1 MVKAIVYAISKV
13 NDFKVLL
20 LPNGEFAPMETTEKL
35 HLEDEI
41 FIQDFGLGGVTFDY
55 NNEICTGFIEVFV
68 LWKSHCLSWIS
79 FNMCPCDSMHLTKGH
94 IFYFYF

>member
-41 FIQDFGLGGVTFDY
+41 FIQNLSLGDVTFKF
-55 NNEICTGFIEVFV
+55 NNEICSGFIEDFCS
-68 LWKSHCLSWIS
+68 LEIA
-79 FNMCPCDSMHLTKGH
+79 LT
-94 IFYFYF
+94 YLN

>member
-20 LPNGEFAPMETTEKL
+20 LPNGEFTPMETTEKL

-41 FIQDFGLGGVTFDY
+41 FIQDLGLGGVTFEDY
-55 NNEICTGFIEVFV
+55 DGICTGFIEDFCS
-68 LWKSHCLSWIS
+68 LEIALSFLI
-79 FNMCPCDSMHLTKGH
+79 
-94 IFYFYF
+94 

>member
-1 MVKAIVYAISKV
+1 MKGGVIMVKAIVYAISKV

-41 FIQDFGLGGVTFDY
+41 FIQDFGLGGVTFEY
-55 NNEICTGFIEVFV
+55 NNEICTGFIEDFCS
-68 LWKSHCLSWIS
+68 LEIALSFLI
-79 FNMCPCDSMHLTKGH
+79 
-94 IFYFYF
+94 

>member
-41 FIQDFGLGGVTFDY
+41 FIQDFGLGGVTFEY
-55 NNEICTGFIEVFV
+55 NTVVKDIKVEKQGKDLVAKHLILEVNGN
-68 LWKSHCLSWIS
+68 LLLE
-79 FNMCPCDSMHLTKGH
+79 N
-94 IFYFYF
+94 

>member
-20 LPNGEFAPMETTEKL
+20 LPNGEFAPMETTKKL

-41 FIQDFGLGGVTFDY
+41 KQEIYRNLY
-55 NNEICTGFIEVFV
+55 ICTELKDFRNRNRRCV
-68 LWKSHCLSWIS
+68 LLLDALNRK
-79 FNMCPCDSMHLTKGH
+79 DT
-94 IFYFYF
+94 Y

>member
-20 LPNGEFAPMETTEKL
+20 LPNGEFAPMETTKKL

-41 FIQDFGLGGVTFDY
+41 FIQDFGLGGVTFEY
-55 NNEICTGFIEVFV
+55 NNEICTGFIEDFCS
-68 LWKSHCLSWIS
+68 LEIALS
-79 FNMCPCDSMHLTKGH
+79 FLN
-94 IFYFYF
+94 